1 MDGAVLRSFGAS
13 VPRIHRDAWIAPG
26 AVVVGDVEI
35 GAGSSLWY
43 GVVARGDVHSIR
55 IGARTNV
62 QDNSVIHVTQGR
74 YACIL
79 GDEITV
85 GHRAVVHGCT
95 VGDGALVGIGAVV
108 LDGARVGD
116 GALVGAGCLVPPGLE
131 IPARSLV
138 VGVPGRVIRTLSDEE
153 SQIQRERTLAYVD
166 NARAH
171 AASGPCQVEIGEDEW
186 SVCGPCQE

>member
-1 MDGAVLRSFGAS
+1 LGVSNDSALVRSFGSS

-35 GAGSSLWY
+35 GVDSSLWY
-43 GVVARGDVHSIR
+43 GVVARGDVHRIR

-62 QDNSVIHVTQGR
+62 QDNSVLHVTKGR
-74 YACIL
+74 HACIL

-95 VGDGALVGIGAVV
+95 IGDRALVGIGAIV
-108 LDGARVGD
+108 LDGAQVGD
-116 GALVGAGCLVPPGLE
+116 GALVGAGCLVPPGAK

-138 VGVPGRVIRTLSDEE
+138 LGVPGRVVRTLSDDE
-153 SQIQRERTLAYVD
+153 SEAQLRRTLEYVD

-171 AASGPCQVEIGEDEW
+171 AASR
-186 SVCGPCQE
+186 VCSRNEVDR

>member
-1 MDGAVLRSFGAS
+1 LHLGAAIHSAMVRSFGTS
-13 VPRIHRDAWIAPG
+13 VPRIHRDAWLAPG
-26 AVVVGDVEI
+26 AVVIGDVEI

-55 IGARTNV
+55 IGARTNI
-62 QDNSVIHVTQGR
+62 QDNSVLHVTQGR

-95 VGDGALVGIGAVV
+95 IGDGALVGIGAIV
-108 LDGARVGD
+108 LD
-116 GALVGAGCLVPPGLE
+116 GALVGDGSLVGAGCVVPPGAK
-131 IPARSLV
+131 IPPRSLV
-138 VGVPGRVIRTLSDEE
+138 LGVPGRVVRSISDEE
-153 SQIQRERTLAYVD
+153 SKLQRERTLAYVD

-171 AASGPCQVEIGEDEW
+171 AASGPCRAEEAD
-186 SVCGPCQE
+186 

>member
-1 MDGAVLRSFGAS
+1 MSGGVHSPLLRRFGSS

-35 GAGSSLWY
+35 GADSSLWY
-43 GVVARGDVHSIR
+43 GVVVRGDVHQIR
-55 IGARTNV
+55 IGARTNI

-95 VGDGALVGIGAVV
+95 IGDGALVGIGAIV
-108 LDGARVGD
+108 LDGAQVGEE
-116 GALVGAGCLVPPGLE
+116 ALIGAGCVVPPGVN
-131 IPARSLV
+131 IPPRSLV
-138 VGVPGRVIRTLSDEE
+138 LGVPGRVVRSLSDEE
-153 SQIQRERTLAYVD
+153 TQLQRERTLAYVD

-171 AASGPCQVEIGEDEW
+171 AASRPCSMLEA
-186 SVCGPCQE
+186 SR

>member
-1 MDGAVLRSFGAS
+1 MEKATDGALLRSFGSS
-13 VPRIHRDAWIAPG
+13 VPRIHRDAWVAPG

-35 GAGSSLWY
+35 GKDSSLWY
-43 GVVARGDVHSIR
+43 GVVARGDVHQIR
-55 IGARTNV
+55 IGARTNI

-95 VGDGALVGIGAVV
+95 VGDGALVGIGAIV
-108 LDGARVGD
+108 LDGARVGE
-116 GALVGAGCLVPPGLE
+116 GALIGAGCVVAPGTDIPPRVLVL
-131 IPARSLV
+131 
-138 VGVPGRVIRTLSDEE
+138 GVPGRVVRELSDEE
-153 SQIQRERTLAYVD
+153 LKLQRERTLAYVD

-171 AASGPCQVEIGEDEW
+171 AASGPCPKVEAN
-186 SVCGPCQE
+186 Q

>member
-1 MDGAVLRSFGAS
+1 MAGAIDSALVRSFGS
-13 VPRIHRDAWIAPG
+13 STPRIHRDAWVAPG

-35 GAGSSLWY
+35 GEGSSLWY

-55 IGARTNV
+55 IGARTNI

-74 YACIL
+74 YACIM

-95 VGDGALVGIGAVV
+95 IGDGALVGIGAIV

-116 GALVGAGCLVPPGLE
+116 GALVGAGCLVPPGAK
-131 IPARSLV
+131 IPDRSLV
-138 VGVPGRVIRTLSDEE
+138 LGVPGRVVRLLSDEE
-153 SQIQRERTLAYVD
+153 SAVQRERTLAYVD

-171 AASGPCQVEIGEDEW
+171 AASGPC
-186 SVCGPCQE
+186 PMQEASQ

>member
-1 MDGAVLRSFGAS
+1 MSGGVHSPLLRSFGSS

-26 AVVVGDVEI
+26 AVVVGDVEV
-35 GAGSSLWY
+35 GADSSLWY
-43 GVVARGDVHSIR
+43 GVVVRGDVHHIR
-55 IGARTNV
+55 IGARTNI

-95 VGDGALVGIGAVV
+95 IGDGALVGIGAIV
-108 LDGARVGD
+108 LDGAQVGED
-116 GALVGAGCLVPPGLE
+116 ALIGAGCVVPPGVN
-131 IPARSLV
+131 IPPRSLV
-138 VGVPGRVIRTLSDEE
+138 LGVPGRVVRSLSDEE
-153 SQIQRERTLAYVD
+153 TRLQRERTLAYVD

-171 AASGPCQVEIGEDEW
+171 AASGPCSMLET
-186 SVCGPCQE
+186 SR